1 MTTLITDSSFPLYE
15 DRFFTRIFIT
25 VQIKTAMKKVV
36 KKPCCIGSKFQYQ
49 LDCPK
54 KIVI

>member
-54 KIVI
+54 KI